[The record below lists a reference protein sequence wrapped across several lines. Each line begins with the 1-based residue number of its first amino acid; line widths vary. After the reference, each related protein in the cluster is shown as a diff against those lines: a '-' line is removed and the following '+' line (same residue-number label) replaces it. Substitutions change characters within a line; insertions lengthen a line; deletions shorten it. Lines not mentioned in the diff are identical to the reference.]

1 MRLFDA
7 TKCHCVIN
15 FFPIKVNVTSNNLL
29 FAKNGGKKE
38 LEVIIFLFFL
48 TEKFQVLAKLYFLIF
63 SLCLISDVNETA

>member
-38 LEVIIFLFFL
+38 LEVIIFLFFPDRKIPGL
-48 TEKFQVLAKLYFLIF
+48 GQTLFPHLQLVSNF
-63 SLCLISDVNETA
+63 